1 MTPLL
6 GAINGVPR
14 ASEMGLRSPTRLSA
28 FRKRNPPKMSSTI
41 ASLPSVLIG
50 RTLYHIVKSSE
61 VIEADATAGKKYWQG
76 HLVMA
81 DGVKYY
87 TCSSAWRTTKTGM
100 SKKVWSEPYYAEPTN
115 VGQSN
120 HRDNKAQALFEFDS
134 MVQKQKDKRLSEK
147 PLPMLAQK
155 YQERAK
161 HIVFPCA
168 VQPKFDGMRVL
179 FNGEE
184 AWSRGNKAVI
194 PEVFA
199 HLKFDTQGHI
209 VDGELLLPG
218 NLKVNKTMEAA
229 KKFRPGLSNKLLY
242 RVYDIVD
249 ATVPFRDRYALL
261 VRLVNAAANKNIIIA
276 DTLTA
281 FSDDDIK
288 KCHESFVL
296 AGFEGTM
303 IRNLDGL
310 YTINKR
316 SNDLQKF
323 KDFVDEEFLIVDV
336 IPAGGGSSADVGKF
350 VCVTESGER
359 FESTA
364 TGDYETRHDYLVNK
378 QNYVGK
384 YAKVKYREMSG
395 KNSVPFHSNV
405 LEIRET
411 KDGGY

>member
-1 MTPLL
+1 MT
-6 GAINGVPR
+6 
-14 ASEMGLRSPTRLSA
+14 
-28 FRKRNPPKMSSTI
+28 STI
-41 ASLPSVLIG
+41 PRGTYPATHGAPIVEIG
-50 RTLYHIVKSSE
+50 GIIYAVEKSSNE
-61 VIEADATAGKKYWQG
+61 IEADGSKTKKYWQG
-76 HLVMA
+76 HVLRSPMNRWFTA
-81 DGVKYY
+81 
-87 TCSSAWRTTKTGM
+87 SSSWRATATGL
-100 SKKVWSEPYYAEPTN
+100 SKVVWSAPYYAEPTN
-115 VGQSN
+115 EGRAN
-120 HRDNKAQALFEFDS
+120 FRDNKEQAFFEFDS
-134 MVQKQKDKRLSEK
+134 MVNKQTDKRLSEK

-155 YQERAK
+155 YQDRAK
-161 HIVFPCA
+161 HITFPCA

-179 FNGEE
+179 YNGIE
-184 AWSRGNKAVI
+184 AWSRGNKNVI

-199 HLKFDTQGHI
+199 HLEFDTQGYTI
-209 VDGELLLPG
+209 DGELILPG

-229 KKFRPGLSNKLLY
+229 KKFRPGLSDKLLY

-384 YAKVKYREMSG
+384 YARVKYREMSG

-411 KDGGY
+411 KEDGY